1 MEVFGGIKLLIAEI
15 AENGRRER
23 GGKLF
28 TAKGAKNAKKTKRA
42 IPQAVPNKSAKNA
55 KKIERALG

>member
-1 MEVFGGIKLLIAEI
+1 VEVFGGIKLLIAEI

-28 TAKGAKNAKKTKRA
+28 TAKGAKNAKKNYTL
-42 IPQAVPNKSAKNA
+42 P
-55 KKIERALG
+55 G